1 MKNPKTEVTV
11 LTKIKS
17 PKRMTA
23 RLISIDDERWDK
35 VKDYAKK
42 HNKSMAQVVRELI
55 DTIKEE
61 V

>member
-1 MKNPKTEVTV
+1 
-11 LTKIKS
+11 
-17 PKRMTA
+17 MTA